1 MKTKEQEKDQDP
13 TLLRMKLMMMQ
24 PKRKYDPKVDA
35 VLLLAVV
42 LTVLTYGR
50 SINPICSTLKVSI

>member
-1 MKTKEQEKDQDP
+1 MKTKEQEKIRILP
-13 TLLRMKLMMMQ
+13 LLRMKLMMMQ

-42 LTVLTYGR
+42 LTVQ
-50 SINPICSTLKVSI
+50 PMVVQ